1 MPALN
6 QLQLDTSAPALQS
19 SVQRQRKQTIRVYMM
34 EMWSF
39 IPYYVARL
47 CASLSSEAVEPTLG
61 SVRYHLDRKYFRN
74 AGLKPDRALLDAGG
88 GIKSSFLR
96 RIIKS
101 CEYLTNLFVL
111 GLRLRASRTDILHV
125 QFLPFLER
133 QMPFEIWFLKW
144 IRRRGIRIVYTV
156 HNVTRQDAPKRGIPL
171 FCRAYS
177 LADAL
182 ICHGEEARS
191 ELVRDFGVAR
201 EKIWVIPHGP
211 LFEEPPKLSPQEAR
225 STLGLSSDEPL
236 VLSMGVISQYKGIPF
251 LLDAWKRLQKSGV
264 KARLLIAGTGD
275 PGVIAEVQA
284 KVGREKL
291 EGSVDLWLRFIAV
304 EQLPLLYQ
312 AADILVYPYNAGTT
326 SGALLT
332 GMNYGKAI
340 VATRLPFFQENLK
353 DGETAL
359 LVNYGDEKAL
369 AWSLQKLIL
378 RREQRERL
386 GSAVVRQASR
396 EISWQEIAKKTREC
410 YEKVLAAGS

>member
-6 QLQLDTSAPALQS
+6 QLDLDASAAALQFS
-19 SVQRQRKQTIRVYMM
+19 AQGQRKQTIRVYMM

-47 CASLSSEAVEPTLG
+47 CASLSSESVEPILG
-61 SVRYHLDRKYFRN
+61 SVRYHLDRNYFRN
-74 AGLKPDRALLDAGG
+74 AGLEPDRGLLDGG
-88 GIKSSFLR
+88 GRIKTSFLR
-96 RIIKS
+96 RMVKS

-111 GLRLRASRTDILHV
+111 GIRLRASRTDILHV

-133 QMPFEIWFLKW
+133 QMPFEIWFLKR
-144 IRRRGIRIVYTV
+144 IRRQGIRIVYTV
-156 HNVTRQDAPKRGIPL
+156 HNVTRQDAPAKGIPL
-171 FCRAYS
+171 FRRAYS

-191 ELVRDFGVAR
+191 ELVGDFGVPK

-251 LLDAWKRLQKSGV
+251 LLDAWKRMQKLGV
-264 KARLLIAGTGD
+264 KAKLLIAGTGD
-275 PGVIAEVQA
+275 PRVIAEIQA
-284 KVGREKL
+284 KVATEKL
-291 EGSVDLWLRFIAV
+291 EGSVDLWLRFIPV

-359 LVNYGDEKAL
+359 LVDHGNTEAL
-369 AWSLQKLIL
+369 VSSLQTLI
-378 RREQRERL
+378 ERPEERDRI
-386 GSAVVRQASR
+386 GSALLREASR
-396 EISWQEIAKKTREC
+396 GIGWQEIAKKTREC
-410 YEKVLAAGS
+410 YEKVMAAS